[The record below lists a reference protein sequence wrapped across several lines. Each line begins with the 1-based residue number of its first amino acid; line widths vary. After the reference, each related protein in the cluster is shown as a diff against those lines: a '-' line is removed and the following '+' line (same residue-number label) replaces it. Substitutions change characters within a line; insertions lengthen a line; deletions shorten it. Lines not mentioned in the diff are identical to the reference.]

1 MEIKTEAIVLRS
13 IKYGEQSL
21 IIDMLTQEQGRVSF
35 IVRIPKTR
43 KGRLKK
49 QLFQPLT
56 LLSIVF
62 DCRQQQSLQH
72 IRDINLS
79 EPYVSLTAE
88 PAKVTV
94 AMFLA
99 EFLTYATRDTQKDIP
114 LFGYI
119 KTSLQ
124 WLDSATKDF
133 SNFHIV
139 FMLRLSSFIGFRP
152 NLESYTD
159 NSMFDLREGRFT
171 TLTPLHN
178 DYLKPAEAR
187 IMLQLFRMDYANM
200 RFFRMSRLQRN
211 RLTDIILHY
220 YRLHIPAMPEL
231 HCIGIL
237 HSIFV

>member
-1 MEIKTEAIVLRS
+1 MEIKTEAIVLHS
-13 IKYGEQSL
+13 TKYGEQSL
-21 IIDMLTQEQGRVSF
+21 IIDMLTQKQGRTSF
-35 IVRIPKTR
+35 IVRMPKTQ
-43 KGRLKK
+43 KGKFKK

-56 LLSIVF
+56 ILSIVF
-62 DCRQQQSLQH
+62 DYRQQQSLQH
-72 IRDINLS
+72 IRDINLT
-79 EPYVSLTAE
+79 EPYVSLPTD
-88 PAKVTV
+88 PVKVSI

-99 EFLTYATRDTQKDIP
+99 EFLTYTTRDTQKDVP
-114 LFGYI
+114 LFEYI
-119 KTSLQ
+119 KKSLQ

-152 NLESYTD
+152 NLESYTA

-178 DYLKPAEAR
+178 DYLKPAEAG

-200 RFFRMSRLQRN
+200 RFFRMNRLQRN

-220 YRLHIPAMPEL
+220 YRLHVPAMPEL
-231 HCIGIL
+231 HCFSIL
-237 HSIFV
+237 KELFA